1 MDKYEEMAE
10 RFLLVVFNSNDPYF
24 PVPIKFIADAFR
36 WYEDNYLAEALT
48 ATTLMRE
55 KETCEWTRNKVGW
68 YSRSC
73 EKGQSFPKPDDGVC
87 TSCNRRIVEV
97 KK

>member
-1 MDKYEEMAE
+1 MDKYEEMAGKLRDE
-10 RFLLVVFNSNDPYF
+10 LRPPCECLNCQQWLVDRM
-24 PVPIKFIADAFR
+24 ADMLR
-36 WYEDNYLAEALT
+36 LADSE
-48 ATTLMRE
+48 RE